1 MLHPTFAQIFK
12 TVYTPACD
20 ACGEPIPPEDHDQIL
35 CPSCRERLA
44 RMAQTTISSARHI
57 SHHILQE

>member
-12 TVYTPACD
+12 TIYTPACD
-20 ACGEPIPPEDHDQIL
+20 ACGEPIPSDDHDQIL
-35 CPSCRERLA
+35 CPACRDRLA
-44 RMAQTTISSARHI
+44 KTARAALASAGHI